1 MPDTDRPLDKSTPE
15 GSVLLL
21 SGGVESAT
29 LLHLLARDRTVFPL
43 FVDYGQRAAAR
54 EREAARAQCRALGL
68 VPKEIDI
75 AALGEAFREDQ
86 ERKLH
91 VPVPHRNLVILGIAI
106 SYAAHRKAGEVSLAL
121 NREDTTAYPSA
132 AHAFVEHLRMLAGDL
147 DDLEVS
153 TPLITLT
160 KSEII
165 ARGLELGVD
174 FRYSYSCLLG
184 YAQQCG
190 ACPQCEKRRAAF
202 AALGL
207 EDPAGF
213 KR

>member
-1 MPDTDRPLDKSTPE
+1 MPLDKSTPE

-21 SGGVESAT
+21 SGGIESAT
-29 LLHLLARDRTVFPL
+29 LLHLLAREQTAFPL
-43 FVDYGQRAAAR
+43 FIDYGQRAATR
-54 EREAARAQCRALGL
+54 EREAARAQCEALGL
-68 VPKEIDI
+68 PLKEIGI

-91 VPVPHRNLVILGIAI
+91 VPLPHRNLVILGIAI
-106 SYAAHRKAGEVSLAL
+106 SYAAHRKARSVSLAL
-121 NREDTTAYPSA
+121 NREDTAAYASA
-132 AHAFVEHLRMLAGDL
+132 SSAFVEHLRRLAGDL
-147 DDLEVS
+147 DELAIS

-174 FRYSYSCLLG
+174 YRHSYSCLLG

-202 AALGL
+202 AALRL